1 MPEINFDPL
10 LRNFR
15 RLMTLMRDHFRKF
28 DSKTV
33 TVFIAL
39 FFTGFLLFSGGYLLS
54 VSASNDPGT
63 QTNPLVSSVQSLYKS
78 MGLVSDDELGLD
90 DESDQVTIDEGE
102 NGLSET
108 IEKKTVQRGD
118 SIYNILNNAG
128 LTPTEIHELT
138 SQLKGDKTIRG
149 FRAGKSYELE
159 TGKDGSFTRFTWKA
173 DPTTIIHLT
182 KNQETGELGVNKEI
196 IELETRIATIEGTLH
211 TSLAKELSSK
221 NRSGLSAQLN
231 RILSSKINFRR
242 DIRDGTTYKI
252 LYQEQ
257 WLDGQFSG
265 TGDILAVEIN
275 TKGRKINAYQF
286 EDAKGNSAYYDE
298 KGRALA
304 QASKGLYI
312 TPCRYNRISSGFGY
326 RIHPITHRRQFHGG
340 VDLAAP
346 TGTPVKAVA
355 DGKVIFRGRKGAA
368 GNMITIAH
376 SGGVHTMYLHLSRY
390 ASSSRYGNRVKQG
403 DIIGYVG
410 STGRSTGPHL
420 DFRIIKN
427 GRLKNPMVALKQ
439 KAPTRSLSKKE
450 LQGFMAKVQMY
461 QNQLE
466 GKGVMVADVSKQG
479 ENEVL

>member
-1 MPEINFDPL
+1 
-10 LRNFR
+10 
-15 RLMTLMRDHFRKF
+15 MTLVRDRFHRF
-28 DSKTV
+28 DSTAV
-33 TVFIAL
+33 ARFVA
-39 FFTGFLLFSGGYLLS
+39 FFAGGFLLFSAGYLLS
-54 VSASNDPGT
+54 ASASKSPT
-63 QTNPLVSSVQSLYKS
+63 SPTNPLVSSVQGLYKS

-118 SIYNILNNAG
+118 SIYNILSAAG
-128 LTPTEIHELT
+128 LTPAEIHELT

-182 KNQETGELGVNKEI
+182 KNQETGKLGVNKEI

-275 TKGRKINAYQF
+275 TRGRKINAYQF

-304 QASKGLYI
+304 QASKSLYI

-326 RIHPITHRRQFHGG
+326 RTHPITHRRQFHGG

-355 DGKVIFRGRKGAA
+355 DGRVIFRGRKGNA
-368 GNMITIAH
+368 GNLVTIAH
-376 SGGVHTMYLHLSRY
+376 GGGTHTMYMHLSRF
-390 ASSSRYGNRVKQG
+390 ASSCRYGKYVKQG

-427 GRLKNPMVALKQ
+427 GRLKNPMVALRQ

-466 GKGVMVADVSKQG
+466 GKGVMVAGVSKQG
-479 ENEVL
+479 ENDVL